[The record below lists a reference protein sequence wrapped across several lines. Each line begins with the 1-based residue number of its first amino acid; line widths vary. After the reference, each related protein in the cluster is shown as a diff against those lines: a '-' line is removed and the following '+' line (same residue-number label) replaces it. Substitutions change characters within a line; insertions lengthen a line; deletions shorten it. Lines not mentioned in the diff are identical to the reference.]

1 MLTPTTILA
10 RNPEIIANA
19 IDDEIVMMSIEEGS
33 YFGLNSI
40 GSIIWQELEEAKSIE
55 SIISILLE
63 RFDVEEQTC
72 REETIAFI
80 ENMIKNKTLVITE

>member
-10 RNPEIIANA
+10 RNPEIIANE

-40 GSIIWQELEEAKSIE
+40 GSIIWQELEEAKSVE

-63 RFDVEEQTC
+63 RFDVEEKTC

-80 ENMIKNKTLVITE
+80 ESMIKNKTLVITE

>member
-40 GSIIWQELEEAKSIE
+40 GSIIWTELEEAKSIE
-55 SIISILLE
+55 TIISILLE
-63 RFDVEEQTC
+63 RFDVEEKTC

-80 ENMIKNKTLVITE
+80 ESMIKNKTLVITE